1 MIVMN
6 KIMRKL
12 KNYIL
17 PSLIGRG
24 WGVGLLAVGL
34 LVSFPNAVYAQSE
47 DEEEEEIES
56 GIKQPDRSK
65 IRQDNYPTI
74 VLRGKVVD
82 QATGNVLPGVQIRA
96 LGYER
101 YSAMTE
107 EDGKYLHFYLKDLSA
122 LPEYSAD
129 EIEEAKKK
137 AVYDDD
143 SSAQEILLNHYLK
156 DVVEIAKLYI
166 YQSLPAED
174 LIGEGN
180 IGLMTAVKALSTLE
194 SPDEADSFV
203 GGLIMDAMD
212 RAIYEDTDIRQR
224 IDDMVE
230 QINEIN
236 DKAKKMSEDMG
247 RPVTIDELSEETG
260 ISREDIAE
268 AMRLSGDMIE
278 GLIP

>member
-1 MIVMN
+1 MVEAEYRTALERLI
-6 KIMRKL
+6 RKAHENTNVITEAL
-12 KNYIL
+12 YKEYFDPL
-17 PSLIGRG
+17 
-24 WGVGLLAVGL
+24 GLDEREDALTRSYLESIAVR
-34 LVSFPNAVYAQSE
+34 FAE
-47 DEEEEEIES
+47 KD
-56 GIKQPDRSK
+56 
-65 IRQDNYPTI
+65 
-74 VLRGKVVD
+74 
-82 QATGNVLPGVQIRA
+82 PGPAR
-96 LGYER
+96 EPEF
-101 YSAMTE
+101 TE